1 MCALMIGPGC
11 TRESASRGAPPAFSG
26 ARSPDGRPHVAGEP
40 LGPLQVLL
48 HAARARRRD
57 LDAGAAGFRE
67 LADLVDH
74 LVLATRGL
82 RLTQLAVRVVLD
94 VELREGHDHL
104 ERLLV
109 AGLLAD
115 VVELL
120 GELLARHQPGEPA
133 VAGRGAA

>member
-1 MCALMIGPGC
+1 MCALMIALAAL
-11 TRESASRGAPPAFSG
+11 ASPPAAERPPPSPPTLKFR

-40 LGPLQVLL
+40 LGPFEVVVD
-48 HAARARRRD
+48 AARARWSD

-82 RLTQLAVRVVLD
+82 RLAQLPVGVVLD

-115 VVELL
+115 LVELL
-120 GELLARHQPGEPA
+120 GELLA
-133 VAGRGAA
+133 

>member
-1 MCALMIGPGC
+1 MSALMIALAAL
-11 TRESASRGAPPAFSG
+11 ASPPAAERPPPSPPTPKFR

-48 HAARARRRD
+48 HAAGARWRD

-67 LADLVDH
+67 LADLVDP

-109 AGLLAD
+109 AGQLAD

-120 GELLARHQPGEPA
+120 
-133 VAGRGAA
+133 